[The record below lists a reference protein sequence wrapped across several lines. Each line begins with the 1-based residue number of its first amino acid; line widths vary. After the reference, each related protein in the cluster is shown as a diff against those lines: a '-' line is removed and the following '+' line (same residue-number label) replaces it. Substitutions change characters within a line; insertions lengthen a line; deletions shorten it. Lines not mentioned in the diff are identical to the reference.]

1 TRAFCPLILETESR
15 RIQRGKGNRGSIPTS
30 DETRV
35 RLDLIHCQRHNQ
47 QRTAAFAILSLFVNP
62 KDFMYEFAVTPAVT
76 QIRRRGVEI
85 AEVAAGSLGAE
96 LELESGDRVMSV
108 NGRAVCDYLDFRFQ
122 TAGET
127 EMVVDVLKPSGEHWE
142 LNIERDEAED
152 FGLSFEQIVP
162 RQCANEC
169 LFCFCKGNP
178 ETARP
183 SLFVRDEDVRLSFL
197 YGNYT
202 TLTSITDEEMRRV
215 VEQRL
220 TPQYVSVHATDLEV
234 RAYLLGID
242 KQRADISGKMRQMLD
257 AGIEIHA
264 QVVLCPTINDGEI
277 LRKTIADLAELHP
290 RVSSVAI
297 VPLGLTRYL
306 NDARLTPVTP
316 EFCRQAIREVTGI
329 QRDLR
334 AKLGTTFAFLGDEI
348 YLRAGR
354 AVPSRKHYGDY
365 PQIEDGIGMV
375 RSFENEFSALRR
387 RLERRARAAGG
398 SLGRSPSELFGTIL
412 TGTLFAP
419 VLRRQV
425 ERLNVRLGTR
435 LHVAA
440 VENDYFGGDVSVAG
454 LLTGGDFAAARERVR
469 GDFVIMPRVALKS
482 DEAIMLD
489 GMRLEDLQS
498 QFEVPL
504 YAFDFAGFA
513 EMLENITRERVPARQ
528 PQTQQPAV
536 RVSG

>member
-1 TRAFCPLILETESR
+1 
-15 RIQRGKGNRGSIPTS
+15 
-30 DETRV
+30 
-35 RLDLIHCQRHNQ
+35 
-47 QRTAAFAILSLFVNP
+47 
-62 KDFMYEFAVTPAVT
+62 MYEFAVTPAVT

-85 AEVAAGSLGAE
+85 TDVTIGSLGAE
-96 LELESGDRVMSV
+96 LELEPGDRVMSV
-108 NGRAVCDYLDFRFQ
+108 NGRAVRDYLDFRFQ

-127 EMVVDVLKPSGEHWE
+127 EMVVDVRKPSGEHWE

-152 FGLSFEQIVP
+152 FGLNFEQIVP

-202 TLTSITDEEMRRV
+202 TLTSITDDEMRRV

-220 TPQYVSVHATDLEV
+220 TPQYVSVHATDLDV

-242 KQRADISGKMRQMLD
+242 KERADISGKMRQMLD

-277 LRKTIADLAELHP
+277 LLRTIAGLAELHP

-306 NDARLTPVTP
+306 NDPRLTPVTP
-316 EFCRQAIREVTGI
+316 EFCRRTIREVTRI

-334 AKLGTTFAFLGDEI
+334 ARLGTTFAFLGDEI

-375 RSFENEFSALRR
+375 RSFENEFGALMR
-387 RLERRARAAGG
+387 RLARTAVSEARPSGRA
-398 SLGRSPSELFGTIL
+398 PSDLFGTIL

-419 VLRRQV
+419 VLRKQI
-425 ERLNVRLGTR
+425 ERTNQRLGTR
-435 LHVAA
+435 LHVVA

-469 GDFVIMPRVALKS
+469 GEFVIIPRVALKS
-482 DEAIMLD
+482 DEPIMLD
-489 GMRLEDLQS
+489 GMRLEELQK
-498 QFEVPL
+498 QFDVPL
-504 YAFDFAGFA
+504 YAFDFAGLA
-513 EMLENITRERVPARQ
+513 DMIERGASAGVAKRGEGPTAGAWSFR
-528 PQTQQPAV
+528 PV
-536 RVSG
+536 DIEKEESCR

>member
-1 TRAFCPLILETESR
+1 
-15 RIQRGKGNRGSIPTS
+15 
-30 DETRV
+30 
-35 RLDLIHCQRHNQ
+35 
-47 QRTAAFAILSLFVNP
+47 
-62 KDFMYEFAVTPAVT
+62 MYEFAVTPAVT

-85 AEVAAGSLGAE
+85 AEVSAGSLGAE
-96 LELESGDRVMSV
+96 LELERGDRIMRV
-108 NGRAVCDYLDFRFQ
+108 NGRAVRDYLDFRFQ

-127 EMVVDVLKPSGEHWE
+127 DVVVDVRKTSGEDWE

-202 TLTSITDEEMRRV
+202 TLTSITEDEMRRV
-215 VEQRL
+215 IDQRL

-242 KQRADISGKMRQMLD
+242 KERADISGKMRRMLD

-264 QVVLCPTINDGEI
+264 QVVLCPEINDGEI
-277 LRKTIADLAELHP
+277 LRRTVDDLAALYP

-306 NDARLTPVTP
+306 NDSRLTAVTP
-316 EFCRQAIREVTGI
+316 EFCRRTIREVTEI
-329 QRDLR
+329 QRELR
-334 AKLGTTFAFLGDEI
+334 ARLGTTFAFLGDEI
-348 YLRAGR
+348 YLRAGW

-375 RSFENEFSALRR
+375 RSFTNQFDALVR
-387 RLERRARAAGG
+387 RLDRRTGAVARPSRRAQ
-398 SLGRSPSELFGTIL
+398 SNRSGTIM

-419 VLRRQV
+419 VLRK
-425 ERLNVRLGTR
+425 
-435 LHVAA
+435 HVARITERFGFRLEVVA

-454 LLTGGDFAAARERVR
+454 LLTGGDFLSAREQVR
-469 GDFVIMPRVALKS
+469 GQFAVLPRVALKS
-482 DEAIMLD
+482 DEPVMLD
-489 GMRLEDLQS
+489 GMRFEELREQFDVPVFAMDFSSFAAALES
-498 QFEVPL
+498 
-504 YAFDFAGFA
+504 GFA
-513 EMLENITRERVPARQ
+513 NECRDSKPPGSLALAT
-528 PQTQQPAV
+528 
-536 RVSG
+536 